1 MAFHNPDPKI
11 REIERDNAR
20 LRARFFAELFG
31 GAWRALR
38 RVLLH
43 RRVQQPCGPCMEA
56 EGASHDTSSAKC
68 KHLKFTRLSPRQMN
82 ER

>member
-20 LRARFFAELFG
+20 LRAKFFTELFG
-31 GAWRALR
+31 GAWRLFR

-43 RRVQQPCGPCMEA
+43 RRVRQPCARCMET
-56 EGASHDTSSAKC
+56 ERVPHEDPDQRSANC
-68 KHLKFTRLSPRQMN
+68 SQVPR
-82 ER
+82 